1 MKTWES
7 ESFTCINPIEKTS
20 ELLLHATLRNRQ
32 AYKIDRPVITQL
44 LTFTTFTPS
53 ASVYMEF
60 GKPLI
65 FQFSTRYQWRKLTK
79 KEMHLIQHNY
89 YYSLIQAEAL
99 VIPGDEIKMIILNYR
114 AFLSS
119 FTDSTYGGG
128 GEKKTKPP
136 TNSLLQRVIQRK
148 KNYKTP

>member
-20 ELLLHATLRNRQ
+20 ELLLHATHTE
-32 AYKIDRPVITQL
+32 AYKIDRSVITQL

-65 FQFSTRYQWRKLTK
+65 FQFSTRYQ
-79 KEMHLIQHNY
+79 
-89 YYSLIQAEAL
+89 
-99 VIPGDEIKMIILNYR
+99 
-114 AFLSS
+114 
-119 FTDSTYGGG
+119 
-128 GEKKTKPP
+128 
-136 TNSLLQRVIQRK
+136 
-148 KNYKTP
+148 